1 MFPFIFY
8 IFCSIYILVI
18 FALCLLSPW
27 YSFISFPP
35 DHPKTSFILA
45 IIFFLFL
52 NLYVGHY
59 FSFLS
64 YNPLLFSSTIL
75 FFSLLQS
82 SSFLFYNPLL
92 FFYNPL
98 LFSPTI
104 LFYNPLLFSSSI
116 LFFSLPYNPNSRF
129 SISLLETKQNIEYS
143 F

>member
-18 FALCLLSPW
+18 FALCLLSSW

-82 SSFLFYNPLL
+82 SSFLLQSSSFLSYNSLLQSSSFL
-92 FFYNPL
+92 FFNPL
-98 LFSPTI
+98 LFSPLQSQFQVFNLIT
-104 LFYNPLLFSSSI
+104 
-116 LFFSLPYNPNSRF
+116 
-129 SISLLETKQNIEYS
+129 
-143 F
+143 